1 MSFLKEIYLEKAIDW
16 LKKEKY
22 PRLKNHFQN
31 KKFLKDLKRIEKGEP
46 IDYVIGFSYF
56 LNTKIDL
63 RYRPFIPRDET
74 EYLAQ
79 KIIEEFNKK
88 RNKKIKILD
97 LFSGSG
103 CLGIAFLKN
112 IKNCEVHFAEKN
124 KNCLK
129 QIKFN
134 LRLNN
139 LKNKKFKII
148 SSDVF
153 ENIKDKYDLIIANP
167 PYVFKITSEV
177 KKVLKWEPKEAIL
190 AKDKGLFFIKKIIF
204 EGRNFLKNKGTIY
217 LEFDSRQKSLIEK
230 EIKKANYSSYSFL
243 KDQFNKWCFLKLE
256 K

>member
-103 CLGIAFLKN
+103 
-112 IKNCEVHFAEKN
+112 
-124 KNCLK
+124 
-129 QIKFN
+129 
-134 LRLNN
+134 
-139 LKNKKFKII
+139 
-148 SSDVF
+148 
-153 ENIKDKYDLIIANP
+153 
-167 PYVFKITSEV
+167 
-177 KKVLKWEPKEAIL
+177 
-190 AKDKGLFFIKKIIF
+190 
-204 EGRNFLKNKGTIY
+204 
-217 LEFDSRQKSLIEK
+217 
-230 EIKKANYSSYSFL
+230 
-243 KDQFNKWCFLKLE
+243 
-256 K
+256 